1 MCGALSETVTRPEM
15 RLGFSVF
22 IRTTTRC
29 DVATNHLADALVYL
43 SAAASLWKPQLV
55 APSMCSEGEHVTETH
70 AWDAQSAEYEAQEPE
85 WVAEA
90 DAYCGKDDAW
100 DESSPQDCGEL
111 DELFG
116 SLDTAKASATTELGN
131 ASQMTSAARNVMDA
145 GKLVAR
151 VKSARGF
158 FPGG

>member
-1 MCGALSETVTRPEM
+1 
-15 RLGFSVF
+15 
-22 IRTTTRC
+22 
-29 DVATNHLADALVYL
+29 
-43 SAAASLWKPQLV
+43 
-55 APSMCSEGEHVTETH
+55 MCSEGEHVTETH

-116 SLDTAKASATTELGN
+116 SLKTAKASATTELGN
-131 ASQMTSAARNVMDA
+131 ASKMTSAARNVMDA
-145 GKLVAR
+145 GKLVAQ

-158 FPGG
+158 FLRGWRAPWFPMARTLPGKGKGVSLSKSRALEK